1 MIEDTKHPRKVLADS
16 TTPLW
21 RAFLT
26 WIETP
31 DGQSAKAQFPGD
43 YTGSSE
49 AKGALWAAFV
59 AGYLARD
66 LTPCTCGGQ
75 AAVFRNPGYPAGFVQ
90 PQARVCCM
98 QCGAQTETFI
108 AKDLDTAV
116 QQATDAW
123 GKR

>member
-1 MIEDTKHPRKVLADS
+1 MIEDTKHPRKVLADSTGDS

-59 AGYLARD
+59 AGNLAR
-66 LTPCTCGGQ
+66 G
-75 AAVFRNPGYPAGFVQ
+75 
-90 PQARVCCM
+90 
-98 QCGAQTETFI
+98 
-108 AKDLDTAV
+108 
-116 QQATDAW
+116 
-123 GKR
+123 